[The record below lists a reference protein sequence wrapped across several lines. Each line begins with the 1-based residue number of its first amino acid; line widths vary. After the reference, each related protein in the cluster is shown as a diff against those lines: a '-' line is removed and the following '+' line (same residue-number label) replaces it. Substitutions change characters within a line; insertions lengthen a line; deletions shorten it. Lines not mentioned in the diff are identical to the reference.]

1 LLLGG
6 AEGVLPATEDGAGSP
21 PPEDKEEGITLFGR
35 GRGGEVTGQRA
46 MEEKGR
52 AHAEQGE
59 ELGLEGS
66 QHTLHLKS

>member
-1 LLLGG
+1 MKRKASHSS
-6 AEGVLPATEDGAGSP
+6 AEG
-21 PPEDKEEGITLFGR
+21 
-35 GRGGEVTGQRA
+35 GGEVTVQRV